1 MAQYRETP
9 EVVALGENAEV
20 DIVAGLE
27 DPLSQEPDTEDSLTF
42 SNAVIEKIVAIACQ
56 GVEGVVGMKGGFYN
70 RLQETFTG
78 AAPTK
83 GVAVEVMQDNTIVI
97 NISIVMEYG
106 AYAPTVFE
114 RVRDAVIR
122 EVASMTGLTISGV
135 NLRIEDIMRR
145 DEGFDPLDPV
155 DL

>member
-9 EVVALGENAEV
+9 EVVALGENAAD